1 MSKNPVEQI
10 AIYREANRQAAAVI
24 MTARQRYPRMQIW
37 ADRVLNPKP
46 NETFLG
52 RNGLAIPEAEITLA
66 STIDV
71 TADHRDRN
79 RMDSRRRYIGRW
91 SPRKEIREIS

>member
-1 MSKNPVEQI
+1 MSKNPMEQI

-71 TADHRDRN
+71 TADHKGTEAAN
-79 RMDSRRRYIGRW
+79 KNSLLLEAVM
-91 SPRKEIREIS
+91 RKSEL